1 MQKVR
6 ISCDAECL
14 TDQSQQLPTGK
25 TLLNCCYFMESML
38 LLFKPN
44 RCPLE
49 VFRISALP
57 SALQEPGLQNPPSHC
72 SSIFF
77 FFFWQPKIK
86 FNQHAAGISNSV
98 SQEHSRAENRRRIWN
113 KSPNAFTAVTK
124 KIQRGLPSSRPLPLP
139 SQLTLC
145 THVCLRAAILE
156 RQRALQLTGSD
167 LHWQKIRERANRV
180 KIKTKKLKFA
190 TVSACGS
197 PSSYNL
203 LVF

>member
-6 ISCDAECL
+6 ISRDAECL

-25 TLLNCCYFMESML
+25 TLLNCCYFVESML
-38 LLFKPN
+38 LLFKHN
-44 RCPLE
+44 HCPLE

-77 FFFWQPKIK
+77 WQTKIK

-98 SQEHSRAENRRRIWN
+98 SQEHSRAENRRRILN

-139 SQLTLC
+139 FQLTLC

-156 RQRALQLTGSD
+156 RQRALQSTGSD
-167 LHWQKIRERANRV
+167 LLWQKLAKEQ
-180 KIKTKKLKFA
+180 T
-190 TVSACGS
+190 G
-197 PSSYNL
+197 
-203 LVF
+203 

>member
-1 MQKVR
+1 MPNRPKP
-6 ISCDAECL
+6 AATNWENL
-14 TDQSQQLPTGK
+14 TQLLLFYGKYAATVQAQPLPTGSFQDLSSSLCPAGARVTK
-25 TLLNCCYFMESML
+25 PSFTL
-38 LLFKPN
+38 
-44 RCPLE
+44 
-49 VFRISALP
+49 
-57 SALQEPGLQNPPSHC
+57 QQH
-72 SSIFF
+72 FF